1 MINIFDFHYSEKYY
15 FGTYVLQSLQGHSRG
30 IYSLI
35 LLLKILRDSESFN
48 YFGKTFGAKK

>member
-1 MINIFDFHYSEKYY
+1 MINIFDFHYSEKCY
-15 FGTYVLQSLQGHSRG
+15 FGTYVLQSLQGHSHG